1 MGNPVVKPTSAPFF
15 LPPVPTLSGELKFDI
30 PDKDPEGELSSKI
43 LTSSAADFERNYSA
57 FGQKLS
63 QMKGEDDDDST
74 RTPSSEDLMSM
85 LKEKG
90 PSAIEVELQNLAPE
104 GGGSLELMAQF
115 LRLTAI
121 CLRSKFNY
129 ELTQSYLALFLKL
142 HSEYI
147 IQSPELMESLKSLQG
162 VQDQSWTELKK
173 TMGTG
178 ASLVGFCKSS
188 TV

>member
-1 MGNPVVKPTSAPFF
+1 MYIIFS
-15 LPPVPTLSGELKFDI
+15 
-30 PDKDPEGELSSKI
+30 DPSL
-43 LTSSAADFERNYSA
+43 ADFERNYSA

-63 QMKGEDDDDST
+63 QMKGDDDEDDST
-74 RTPSSEDLMSM
+74 ETPSSEDLMSM

-115 LRLTAI
+115 LRLTAR

-142 HSEYI
+142 HRF
-147 IQSPELMESLKSLQG
+147 G
-162 VQDQSWTELKK
+162 H
-173 TMGTG
+173 
-178 ASLVGFCKSS
+178 
-188 TV
+188 